1 MFVPSPQGIQPYGVT
16 AQNYGHV
23 AKSYDLSRPDYP
35 DDSIV
40 ELMTDLKLTSATT
53 VLDLG
58 AGTGK
63 LTKALLKKL
72 YPDIDFEEDAIFNF
86 YAVEVSA
93 AMRDQFTHQFPGVPI
108 FPGLAENLR
117 LSSES
122 IDIVVVGT
130 AFHWFKGR
138 DSLAEIARVLKPE
151 GKLGL
156 IWNMMDPECSWVH
169 ELRSLLDPHGQNHD
183 TVDWKR
189 AFLDSTL
196 FTNPLLNRK
205 TFRYTISATA
215 QEVINSLLTFKAAAA
230 MTMPAKAQ
238 FIEKAR
244 SILQKVLIESKK
256 SVIDLPYRVELYTC
270 ERVPSRKK
278 GSHLDVSSVGRCV
291 ITRSPSELALARD
304 HGSYHT

>member
-1 MFVPSPQGIQPYGVT
+1 MNVSSPQGIQPYGVT
-16 AQNYGHV
+16 AQNYSNV
-23 AKSYDLSRPDYP
+23 AKTYDLSRPDYP

-40 ELMTDLKLTSATT
+40 ELMKDLTLTSATT

-72 YPDIDFEEDAIFNF
+72 YPLIDLEEESIPNF

-93 AMRDQFTHQFPGVPI
+93 GMRDQFTNQFPGVPI
-108 FPGLAENLR
+108 FAGLAENIR

-122 IDIVVVGT
+122 LDIVVVGT

-138 DSLAEIARVLKPE
+138 DSLAEIARVLKPD
-151 GKLGL
+151 GRLGL
-156 IWNMMDPECSWVH
+156 IWNMMDPDCLWVG
-169 ELRSLLDPHGQNHD
+169 ELRALLDPHGQNHD
-183 TVDWKR
+183 TVPWAN
-189 AFLDSTL
+189 AFLGTTL
-196 FTNPLLNRK
+196 FTNPLNRRK
-205 TFRYTISATA
+205 TFRYTMSATV

-230 MTMPAKAQ
+230 MSMPARSQ

-244 SILQKVLIESKK
+244 EILRKVLIASDK
-256 SVIDLPYRVELYTC
+256 SVLDLPYRVELYTC
-270 ERVPSRKK
+270 EKIPPRKK
-278 GSHLDVSSVGRCV
+278 GSHLDVSSVARCV
-291 ITRSPSELALARD
+291 ITRSPSELSLARD